1 MACFVC
7 GGTTNMSSSSTDP
20 PVITIASALKDPNV
34 FPETRLKAQLRRYP
48 SFGRVVVGTLK
59 SVRVSSALLVRGL
72 VEGILNSS
80 AAAEAKN
87 DAATAHP
94 ATSVVRLVDVQELI
108 RQHAQDYHFVKGRI
122 HKLSDSDAVVKTSSK
137 RRKPNPPQA
146 SKTHRKSLEVPLEE
160 ALALTEKQ
168 KPFSNSD
175 DNAIVP
181 DDDDYD

>member
-1 MACFVC
+1 M
-7 GGTTNMSSSSTDP
+7 
-20 PVITIASALKDPNV
+20 ITIASALKNPNV
-34 FPETRLKAQLRRYP
+34 FPETRLKAQLRRHP
-48 SFGRVVVGTLK
+48 SFGRVVEGTLK

-72 VEGILNSS
+72 VEGILNLS

-87 DAATAHP
+87 ADTATAHP

-146 SKTHRKSLEVPLEE
+146 SKTHPKSLEVPLEE